1 MTSDELATE
10 AIRAAAAGDMGRYF
24 ELLGVAMGQ
33 LNEDGTVRDQD
44 EPDWATLADNAT
56 FLGAAPD
63 LLDPDPSPHPA
74 EGPF

>member
-1 MTSDELATE
+1 MTDPDDDGWQAYK
-10 AIRAAAAGDMGRYF
+10 D
-24 ELLGVAMGQ
+24 GVATGQ

-56 FLGAAPD
+56 FPGNAPD
-63 LLDPDPSPHPA
+63 LLDPDPSPHPT